1 MLPSG
6 NTSTLRIEPV
16 VPYCLLQRGK
26 GRAGALEHE
35 GIRGR
40 DEGERRLAHH
50 VEVDTGTA
58 TPQHRRRAEHA
69 PHAGRRPV
77 HAVPRL
83 RLPLG
88 YRAPREGAAYSG
100 GRRISKGCVP
110 PTTPSSSN
118 SSL

>member
-16 VPYCLLQRGK
+16 VPYCLLQRGE

-50 VEVDTGTA
+50 VEVDTGHGNGAAPSPCRTCPSCGAPPGARRPTA
-58 TPQHRRRAEHA
+58 TSAARFT
-69 PHAGRRPV
+69 
-77 HAVPRL
+77 
-83 RLPLG
+83 
-88 YRAPREGAAYSG
+88 APRERAQPTAAAVGS
-100 GRRISKGCVP
+100 RRVA
-110 PTTPSSSN
+110 
-118 SSL
+118 